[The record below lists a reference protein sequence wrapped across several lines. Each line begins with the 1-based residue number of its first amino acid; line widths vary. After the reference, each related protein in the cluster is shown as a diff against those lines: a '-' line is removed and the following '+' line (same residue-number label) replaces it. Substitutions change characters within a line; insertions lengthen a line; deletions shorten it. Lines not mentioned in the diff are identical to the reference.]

1 MSTLVSIPLT
11 DDLLHA
17 ALDLERTARGVR
29 PHRLP
34 RWAREQ
40 NADPQVAMV
49 EVEPAGVRLVLR
61 TAATVLEL
69 DTLPTRR
76 EYAGVPPRPDGLYDV
91 LVDGELVAQGTV
103 TGGDRLVLDPRTGTA
118 ERHEGGP
125 GTIRVEGLPT
135 GEKRVEVW
143 LPHLE
148 STELV
153 ALRADAPADPV
164 ERSGPRW
171 LHHGSSISQGSNATS
186 PTSTWTSVAAALTGA
201 DLTNLGLGGS
211 ALLDPFVARTLRD
224 VPADVVSVKL
234 GINVVNADAM
244 RMRAFVP
251 AVHGFLDT
259 IREGHPDVPL
269 LVTTPLHCPIH
280 EDTPGPGGFDLSDGT
295 LRFVATGDPAEVV
308 AGRLTLRTVRDALA
322 EVVERRRASDP
333 HLHLVDGLALYG
345 PADHDELPL
354 PDRLHLDTAGHRRVG
369 ERFAAVLRPHL
380 A

>member
-1 MSTLVSIPLT
+1 MSTLVPVPLT
-11 DDLLHA
+11 DDLVHG
-17 ALDLERTARGVR
+17 ALDLERTGRGLR

-40 NADPQVAMV
+40 NTDAQVAMV

-69 DTLPTRR
+69 DTRPTRR

-91 LVDGELVAQGTV
+91 LVDGALVAQQVV

-125 GTIRVEGLPT
+125 GTVRVDLPA

-153 ALRADAPADPV
+153 ALRADAPVRPV

-186 PTSTWTSVAAALTGA
+186 PTSTWTSVAAAATGA

-224 VPADVVSVKL
+224 RPADVVSVKL

-269 LVTTPLHCPIH
+269 LVVTPLFCPIH
-280 EDTPGPGGFDLSDGT
+280 EETPGPGGFDLSDGT
-295 LRFVATGDPAEVV
+295 LRFVATGDPAEVA
-308 AGRLTLRTVRDALA
+308 AGRLTLRTVREALA
-322 EVVERRRASDP
+322 DVVAQRQADDP

-354 PDRLHLDTAGHRRVG
+354 PDRLHLDTASHRRVG
-369 ERFAAVLRPHL
+369 ERFAEALRPHL
-380 A
+380 G